1 MPTTRRAT
9 TQWKGSFATGAG
21 QVVLDSSDLGP
32 FNVVAA
38 VGPTETKGRTSPM
51 ELLAAA
57 HSACVGITLA
67 YMLAKS
73 GRPAEWLDTSV
84 EVDLDHTEGIT
95 GIRVTIRGVVPGVS
109 DDEFVSLGSLVAKS
123 CPVSKA
129 LSGVEISLDA
139 ALS

>member
-1 MPTTRRAT
+1 
-9 TQWKGSFATGAG
+9 
-21 QVVLDSSDLGP
+21 
-32 FNVVAA
+32 
-38 VGPTETKGRTSPM
+38 M

-57 HSACVGITLA
+57 QSACVGITLA

-84 EVDLDHTEGIT
+84 EVDLDHAEGIT

-109 DDEFVSLGSLVAKS
+109 DDEFASVCSLVAKS

-129 LSGVEISLDA
+129 LSSVEVSLDA